1 MDIRDEHVG
10 VDCQLGLREG
20 CQEMSN
26 RTDWT
31 YVEDMK
37 DPIEV
42 PLPSRNLIFD
52 SWDVEEASGCILFA
66 LYDDLPLNLCHS
78 STIDRDIGK

>member
-52 SWDVEEASGCILFA
+52 VRRVKESRGRIPFTP
-66 LYDDLPLNLCHS
+66 YDDLPLDLCHG